1 MTDHNP
7 AERVLDDRVL
17 GEDLLAAPLDHTPLP
32 DDEVDEGIPTTGLH
46 ALGAVGEAEVG
57 IWEMTEGTARDTEAD
72 EIFIVLSGAGEVRF
86 EDGSVVALRPGTAVR
101 LHAGERTTWTIT
113 EALRKVYVAR

>member
-1 MTDHNP
+1 MTDHTV
-7 AERVLDDRVL
+7 AERVL
-17 GEDLLAAPLDHTPLP
+17 GADLLAVPLDHAPLP
-32 DDEVDEGIPTTGLH
+32 DDEVDEGTPTTGLH

-86 EDGSVVALRPGTAVR
+86 EDGSVVALQPGTAVR

>member
-1 MTDHNP
+1 MTDDP
-7 AERVLDDRVL
+7 LADRSSTDRVL
-17 GEDLLAAPLDHTPLP
+17 GEDLLAAPLDHVPLP
-32 DDEVDEGIPTTGLH
+32 DDEVDEGAPTTGLH
-46 ALGAVGEAEVG
+46 PLGAVGDAEVG

>member
-1 MTDHNP
+1 MTD
-7 AERVLDDRVL
+7 RIL

-32 DDEVDEGIPTTGLH
+32 ADEVDAGEPTTGLR
-46 ALGAVGEAEVG
+46 ALGEVGDVEVG

-72 EIFIVLSGAGEVRF
+72 EIFVVLSGAGEVRF

-101 LHAGERTTWTIT
+101 LQAGERSAWTIT